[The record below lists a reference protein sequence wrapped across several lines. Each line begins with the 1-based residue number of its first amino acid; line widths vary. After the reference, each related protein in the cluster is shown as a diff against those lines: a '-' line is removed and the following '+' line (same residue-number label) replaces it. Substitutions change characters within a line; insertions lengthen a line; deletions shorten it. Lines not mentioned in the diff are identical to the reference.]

1 MKRERLLVVVMLV
14 AGAVAIGGA
23 QRPAEPKLTG
33 GNGTLYFVTF
43 TNKKIAVIDE
53 ATEKVVDEISLE
65 SMPGRWLTLSQD
77 RTRFYLVDST
87 MEEIA
92 VIDIASRKMI
102 DTFTLSKGV
111 EKVRIRSFETDPL
124 HRFMILLTRTDTKKI
139 DRWEIG
145 PWTLL
150 QYDLKEHKV
159 MRTIPWP
166 RGDERAAAQMVFS
179 PDGKYLYFFSE
190 DVLIYETTEFTH
202 VDTWEFSRPIEAGFG
217 RTDMG
222 PTDWVNEEPGYFT
235 GIFTVQD
242 PVQNRRLM
250 GIARVNLS
258 QKSVNFYP
266 LGPATGVSFALAPD
280 RKRAYGLMS
289 QIGRYEFWCFD
300 LENRRVLDRVE
311 FPGRPRMNLR
321 TSSNGKLLYIY
332 GGGNTIDL
340 YDAATYKYLRTITV
354 DGDHRHDLYVL
365 PPVRP
370 SQ

>member
-1 MKRERLLVVVMLV
+1 VKRERLLVVAVL
-14 AGAVAIGGA
+14 AGAVAIGAA
-23 QRPAEPKLTG
+23 QQNAAPKLTG

-53 ATEKVVDEISLE
+53 ATEKVVDEISLK
-65 SMPGRWLTLSQD
+65 SMPGRYMTLSQD

-92 VIDIASRKMI
+92 IIDIASRKTI
-102 DTFTLSKGV
+102 DTFTLSNAP
-111 EKVRIRSFETDPL
+111 EKVRIRSFEVDPL
-124 HRFMILLTRTDTKKI
+124 HRFMVILTRKDTKKI

-150 QYDLKEHKV
+150 QYDLQEHKV
-159 MRTIPWP
+159 IRTIPWP
-166 RGDERAAAQMVFS
+166 PGGERDPVQMVFS
-179 PDGKYLYFFSE
+179 PDAKYFYMFSE
-190 DVLIYETTEFTH
+190 DVLVYDTTEFTH
-202 VDTWEFSRPIEAGFG
+202 VDTWDLSRPTEAGFG
-217 RTDMG
+217 PMDMG
-222 PTDWVNEEPGYFT
+222 STDWLNEEPGYFT

-258 QKSVNFYP
+258 QKSMDFYP
-266 LGPATGVSFALAPD
+266 LGPATRVSFALAPG
-280 RKRAYGLMS
+280 RKRAYGLMN

-300 LENRRVLDRVE
+300 LENRRVLNRVE
-311 FPGRPRMNLR
+311 FPGRPRMVVR

-340 YDAATYKYLRTITV
+340 YEAATYKYLRTITV
-354 DGDHRHDLYVL
+354 GGDQRHELYVM
-365 PPVRP
+365 PPI
-370 SQ
+370 